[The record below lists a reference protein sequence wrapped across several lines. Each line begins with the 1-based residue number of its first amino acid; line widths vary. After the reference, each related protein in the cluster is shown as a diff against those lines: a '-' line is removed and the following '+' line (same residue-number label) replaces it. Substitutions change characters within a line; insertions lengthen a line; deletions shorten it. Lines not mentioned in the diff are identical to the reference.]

1 MKSIFNNLLKTLPFS
16 KTDIKDPLKDPTNY
30 CITNTRNVKM
40 IIHDPFASCDL
51 TIIYIFSIFSFNKLE
66 QYL

>member
-30 CITNTRNVKM
+30 CITNVGNKM
-40 IIHDPFASCDL
+40 IIHDQFASYDL
-51 TIIYIFSIFSFNKLE
+51 TIHIFSVFSFNKLE
-66 QYL
+66 QYI

>member
-1 MKSIFNNLLKTLPFS
+1 MKSIFNNLLKTLRFS
-16 KTDIKDPLKDPTNY
+16 KPFTKDPLKDPTNY

-40 IIHDPFASCDL
+40 IIHDQFASSDL
-51 TIIYIFSIFSFNKLE
+51 TIHIFSIFSFNKLE